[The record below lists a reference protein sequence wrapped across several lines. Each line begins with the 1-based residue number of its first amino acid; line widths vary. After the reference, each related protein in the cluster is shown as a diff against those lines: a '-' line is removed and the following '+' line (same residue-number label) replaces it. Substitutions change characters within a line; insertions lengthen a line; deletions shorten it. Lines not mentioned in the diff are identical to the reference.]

1 MEHQQKR
8 HGFSTALVLAALLV
22 YGVLVCHAQQN
33 NGDVSSIIT
42 KDIFNQFLPQRHS
55 PVANGVYTYAMFIEA
70 ANAFGGF
77 GTTGTDHTRRHEL
90 AAFFAHVAHE
100 TGCT

>member
-8 HGFSTALVLAALLV
+8 HEFVAALVLAALLM
-22 YGVLVCHAQQN
+22 YGVLMCHAQQN
-33 NGDVSSIIT
+33 NDVSSIIT
-42 KDIFNQFLPQRHS
+42 RDIFNQFLPQRHS
-55 PVANGVYTYAMFIEA
+55 PAANGVYTYPMFIEA
-70 ANAFGGF
+70 ANAFNGF

-100 TGCT
+100 TGCM